1 MLAKPKQNLLS
12 YLRLG
17 DSCFEDDQ
25 PAHVQL
31 EFQDLDLLQNSKS

>member
-12 YLRLG
+12 YLRVG
-17 DSCFEDDQ
+17 DSCFEDDR

-31 EFQDLDLLQNSKS
+31 EFQDLVLLQNLKS